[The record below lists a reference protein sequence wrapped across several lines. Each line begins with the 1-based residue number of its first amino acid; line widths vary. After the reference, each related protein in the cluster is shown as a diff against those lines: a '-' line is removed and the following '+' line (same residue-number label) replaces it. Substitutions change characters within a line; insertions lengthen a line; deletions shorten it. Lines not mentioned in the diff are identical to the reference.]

1 MNKTTWKLIQIKQ
14 VTKKTNEINPPH
26 TTSVQTPDLR
36 MKYNK
41 TRAKF
46 TKQVIQQAKQAI
58 NDEDLTIINSKT

>member
-36 MKYNK
+36 IKYNK
-41 TRAKF
+41 TIAKF
-46 TKQVIQQAKQAI
+46 TKQVIQQANMQ
-58 NDEDLTIINSKT
+58 